1 VKGRIFLDD
10 EKLTIKDGAQPL
22 LLTHVSGELLF
33 DEKGL
38 NKSSLK
44 ASIFDQPLD
53 LTVSTSGSH
62 IVFFSTLEGLKIDLP
77 APLGKTAAAVKPTKL
92 VLDFDSDVNMSIQ
105 GDYGRQLFV
114 KMKRLNQD
122 EWDVVLRLREVNAD
136 LKYYTSSHTLSGHI
150 PDVWIDSNWFASQS
164 AKKYDFSPQDIPN
177 LNIAVDNLHWNGK
190 ELGVA
195 ALKSK
200 SYKNH
205 WELEEFSLRTD
216 AYAFALKGNWQQ
228 NLTNKGSENLS
239 RIDAQINM
247 RNLGKSLKY
256 WQMPAVVDAKRG
268 NITLTGEWKKPF
280 FDFSWAAFRGEA
292 SMNLRNGLIT
302 HFDKATEEKIGL
314 GKLLSILSL
323 QTIPRRLTL
332 DFSDLSQS
340 GYSFDIFDGH
350 FKFSQGVMN
359 TQDTYVDGPVAYA
372 SMKGDLDLDK
382 RLYDLNLQVSPHI
395 AASLPIVATIAGGP
409 VAGPVAGIAT
419 WMAIKLINHGME
431 KISSYSYRVSGPWLD
446 PIVQQ
451 VDIKKKK

>member
-1 VKGRIFLDD
+1 
-10 EKLTIKDGAQPL
+10 
-22 LLTHVSGELLF
+22 
-33 DEKGL
+33 
-38 NKSSLK
+38 
-44 ASIFDQPLD
+44 
-53 LTVSTSGSH
+53 
-62 IVFFSTLEGLKIDLP
+62 LP

-177 LNIAVDNLHWNGK
+177 LNMSIDNLYWNGRA
-190 ELGVA
+190 LGVA
-195 ALKSK
+195 ALKSRSDK
-200 SYKNH
+200 DH
-205 WELEEFSLRTD
+205 WRLDEFSLRTD
-216 AYAFALKGNWQQ
+216 AYSFALKGHWQRT
-228 NLTNKGSENLS
+228 LTNKGIDNLS
-239 RIDAQINM
+239 RIDAQINL
-247 RNLGKSLKY
+247 RNLEKTLKY
-256 WQMPAVVDAKRG
+256 WKMPAVVDAKRG
-268 NITLTGEWKKPF
+268 SITLTGEWKKPF
-280 FDFSWAAFRGEA
+280 FDFSWAAFVGEG
-292 SMNLRNGLIT
+292 SMSLRNGSIT

-340 GYSFDIFDGH
+340 GYSFDVFDGH
-350 FKFSQGVMN
+350 FKFKQGVMS

-382 RLYDLNLQVSPHI
+382 RLYDLKLQVSPHI

-419 WMAIKLINHGME
+419 WMAIKLINQGME

-451 VDIKKKK
+451 IDIKKKKSEPPGTS